1 MSWKDLDEKPKGGG
15 SSRFVKLE
23 SGKTTRFR
31 ILDEEPYTTYA
42 HKIVQPDPAKPGEEI
57 FRSIPATTK
66 LDEDYIQ
73 QVNGKRYPA
82 VPQFN
87 IRVFEFAKDD
97 KGKDVS
103 EGEIKILQGGVSIFR
118 ALRSLYE
125 EHGSL
130 AQFDVTIKTTGEKRD
145 TEYAVTAA
153 PFSLP
158 VDVDALQTK
167 LLQTAELQYENVF
180 PNVTPD
186 DQKKMLAEAKLDVTY
201 DPAAQIAESM
211 SYEEALNQSFTFG
224 KFKGKT
230 VADVMVID
238 SSYLEWAAG
247 NVTSNDALAAAC
259 RVVSNRINGVAPAPA
274 LQSGQ
279 STPAAT
285 GAPAPTPAPAKAT
298 TAKPKAPAT
307 DSAEAKSLR
316 EKISQKFED
325 YDAQDIVGK
334 IKEASGGKVKLKDLT
349 VDELTKLAE
358 SIAA

>member
-1 MSWKDLDEKPKGGG
+1 MSWKDLDEKPKSGG
-15 SSRFVKLE
+15 SRFVKLE

-31 ILDEEPYTTYA
+31 ILDEEPYTTYT
-42 HKIVQPDPAKPGEEI
+42 HKIVQPDANGVEV

-97 KGKDVS
+97 KGKDTT
-103 EGEIKILQGGVSIFR
+103 EGEIKILQQGVSVFK

-130 AQFDVTIKTTGEKRD
+130 SQFDITIKVTGEKRD
-145 TEYAVTAA
+145 TEYTVTAA
-153 PFSLP
+153 PFSLDI
-158 VDVDALQTK
+158 DVNALQTK
-167 LLQTAELQYENVF
+167 LAQTTELAYENVF
-180 PNVTPD
+180 PTVTAD

-201 DPAAQIAESM
+201 DPAAQIASGM
-211 SYEEALNQSFTFG
+211 SYEDALNQTFTFG

-230 VADVMVID
+230 VSDVMVID
-238 SSYLEWAAG
+238 SSYLEWAG
-247 NVTSNDALAAAC
+247 ENVTSNDALAAAC
-259 RVVSNRINGVAPAPA
+259 RVVANRINGVAPAPA

-279 STPAAT
+279 SAPAAPS
-285 GAPAPTPAPAKAT
+285 APAPTQAAPKAT
-298 TAKPKAPAT
+298 KVAPKASADT
-307 DSAEAKSLR
+307 AEAKALR
-316 EKISQKFED
+316 ERISNKFED
-325 YDAQDIVGK
+325 FDAQDIVGK
-334 IKEASGGKVKLKDLT
+334 IKEASGGKVKLKDLNI
-349 VDELTKLAE
+349 DELNKLAE